1 MQIYF
6 SLELIN
12 VIYPVLKNN
21 IEDNQAQISLLHE
34 TLFVVTDFGGGSQ
47 VNPLIDMLL
56 LQTFSMMKE
65 KLFREE
71 FKVRLPK
78 ALSTIMKP
86 KTIEECPGLNSY
98 ITYLLSHIQ
107 INCLHYMAHD
117 LIKTCSGLI
126 KPATRIH
133 E

>member
-98 ITYLLSHIQ
+98 ITYLLSHI
-107 INCLHYMAHD
+107 
-117 LIKTCSGLI
+117 
-126 KPATRIH
+126 
-133 E
+133 